1 MRSLDH
7 QGVTL
12 KSDVESTILLDPA
25 TTSGRRDAKIMS
37 TRPLV
42 GFLVSCAV
50 VISVAMAVF
59 GHSNTATPAL
69 SSTATLGSRSTSTAR
84 TGTFM
89 HSKSCEWRLNR
100 ATQENLRCNPRGTDV
115 VVVDALRAV
124 YVDVT
129 KAASES
135 IRDRLEEAFGASWN
149 DPKYADQSV
158 YDVGPHGK
166 MKTLRSTTASLPD
179 EVLSDYTFFTFVR
192 DPSER
197 FASAYRQT
205 FCRSMCQGCE
215 AGKTPTRPPTIEQTI
230 DLLEIMRE
238 KSANDKTFCLLKDGS
253 TNEWNFLNN
262 PWLDEHLQSTVFR
275 MSGVTRH
282 GKRIPMHFI
291 GRVESLN
298 EDWTHLLDELSVG
311 AEHAARAPLAH
322 IDHSCDL
329 VEREN
334 QLKAQIE
341 AFRTYT
347 FSGKR
352 APQEGDLYEPVR
364 VVYDGGG
371 RAVEIPEPSTE
382 RGTYVDRFHTLYE
395 DD

>member
-1 MRSLDH
+1 
-7 QGVTL
+7 
-12 KSDVESTILLDPA
+12 
-25 TTSGRRDAKIMS
+25 
-37 TRPLV
+37 
-42 GFLVSCAV
+42 
-50 VISVAMAVF
+50 MAVS
-59 GHSNTATPAL
+59 GHSNSPTPVH
-69 SSTATLGSRSTSTAR
+69 SSAAVLGDRSPLTAR
-84 TGTFM
+84 AGTFM
-89 HSKSCEWRLNR
+89 HSKSCEWRLDR
-100 ATQENLRCNPRGTDV
+100 AAQENIRCNPRGTDV

-166 MKTLRSTTASLPD
+166 IKTRRSTTACLPD
-179 EVLSDYTFFTFVR
+179 EVLSNYTFFTFVR
-192 DPSER
+192 DPIER

-215 AGKTPTRPPTIEQTI
+215 AGKAPTRPPTIEQTI

-238 KSANDKTFCLLKDGS
+238 KSASDATFCLLKDGS

-262 PWLDEHLQSTVFR
+262 PWLDEHLQSAVFR

-282 GKRIPMHFI
+282 GKKIPIHFI

-298 EDWTHLLDELSVG
+298 EDWTRLLDQLSVSAKHG
-311 AEHAARAPLAH
+311 ARAPLER
-322 IDHSCDL
+322 IDHMCDI
-329 VEREN
+329 VKREN

-341 AFRTYT
+341 AFRNYT
-347 FSGKR
+347 IKGKR
-352 APQEGDLYEPVR
+352 APQKGDLYEPVR
-364 VVYDGGG
+364 VVYDGVG
-371 RAVEIPEPSTE
+371 RAVQIPEPSTD
-382 RGTYVDRFHTLYE
+382 RGIYVDRFHTLYE
-395 DD
+395 DDYRCLGYDEK